1 MNPLANKEARGKE
14 ALFHRVQGINKLEI
28 IIAVSSVSVINDNR
42 KSLTFTESV
51 CRLCGQN

>member
-51 CRLCGQN
+51 CRLCG